1 MSEPPQEALA
11 EAFDADEVLA
21 GLHRRLR
28 PFALPA
34 ACLLAIYL
42 FGVVDDW
49 WPTPDSALYQGLAR
63 NLFRGEGYR
72 FNGRFSNDVTPG
84 LPVLIGAVRAVFGEG
99 YRALNV
105 LMTLCGLGSLVVAYL
120 TLARWT
126 NRGAAAAAVLGTFFC
141 YLYFRF
147 SHLILT
153 DAPFALLFWLT
164 AYACVR
170 CLRGGWGWLAAIV
183 PLTALAVAIR
193 APGALILGPLAGA
206 VVLDRQVPAPPIRRL
221 VVAGAVL
228 LSAAVTIGAFYVA
241 ARLLADGTPPYLAGP
256 ATGGGLLGRFVHVAE
271 GLWRIPGET
280 AKVLTDR
287 HEPRLLGLLLAVLC
301 AIGLVVAWRRGRRLC
316 AAVCLLNIVP
326 STFLIGA
333 GCVRARYLMA
343 FWPLLLLA
351 ILRGLLWVTERLT
364 RWRGVSNRPAWH
376 GRAVLGFLLGL
387 LAVNAPPFAWKAVQP
402 AWAGHFG
409 RYHDAVEEGVYADLY
424 ETASFLRARL
434 GPQARIAARWDRTRI
449 LHYLTGLSTEPL
461 RETDR
466 WKPEHAEAVYE
477 DLRRRAGVDAVVT
490 DTGKLDERYT
500 RRLAELLEA
509 APDLEAAYRGRHVT
523 VYVRRSAAGPAGK
536 IPLHAPAQA
545 AMQAP
550 VAGEAL
556 RAARRLRR

>member
-228 LSAAVTIGAFYVA
+228 LSAAVTIGAFYVV

-301 AIGLVVAWRRGRRLC
+301 GTGLVVAWRRGRRLC

-343 FWPLLLLA
+343 VWPLLLLA
-351 ILRGLLWVTERLT
+351 ILRGLLWVTEL
-364 RWRGVSNRPAWH
+364 RGPVRDGELPPRPPRPAGADRRPLGPH
-376 GRAVLGFLLGL
+376 ANLALPHRAVDG
-387 LAVNAPPFAWKAVQP
+387 AA
-402 AWAGHFG
+402 AGD
-409 RYHDAVEEGVYADLY
+409 RPLEA
-424 ETASFLRARL
+424 RARR
-434 GPQARIAARWDRTRI
+434 GR
-449 LHYLTGLSTEPL
+449 L
-461 RETDR
+461 RR
-466 WKPEHAEAVYE
+466 PPPAGG
-477 DLRRRAGVDAVVT
+477 LRRRRHRYRQARRAVH
-490 DTGKLDERYT
+490 
-500 RRLAELLEA
+500 A
-509 APDLEAAYRGRHVT
+509 
-523 VYVRRSAAGPAGK
+523 AAG
-536 IPLHAPAQA
+536 
-545 AMQAP
+545 
-550 VAGEAL
+550 
-556 RAARRLRR
+556 RAARGRAGPGGGLPGQARHGVRAPFGRGSGGQDPLACPRPSGYASSRGG